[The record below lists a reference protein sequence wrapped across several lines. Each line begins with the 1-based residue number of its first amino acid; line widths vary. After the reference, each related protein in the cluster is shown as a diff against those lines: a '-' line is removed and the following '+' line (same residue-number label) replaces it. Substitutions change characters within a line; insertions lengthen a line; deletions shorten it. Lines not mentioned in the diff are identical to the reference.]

1 MSSVLPFD
9 IIALIID
16 NVEESKDTNIL
27 KDLALVSHP
36 LYNGFLDML
45 LFSSSLICATGGMP
59 VKSIDNIL

>member
-16 NVEESKDTNIL
+16 NVEESNDTNL
-27 KDLALVSHP
+27 LNDLALVSHP

-45 LFSSSLICATGGMP
+45 FSSSLICVTGRMQ